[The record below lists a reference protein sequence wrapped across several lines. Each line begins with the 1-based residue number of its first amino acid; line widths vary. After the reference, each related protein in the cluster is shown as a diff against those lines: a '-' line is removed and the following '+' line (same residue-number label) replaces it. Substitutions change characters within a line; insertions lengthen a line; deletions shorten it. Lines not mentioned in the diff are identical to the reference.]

1 LTDADADCTVTIAK
15 QNLDS
20 TEPTQRPLR
29 YRLDR
34 LIRNLAM
41 GLISGLASSNR
52 AQSAD
57 PRGQALQRI
66 LLVRSNF
73 RIGNLIL
80 ALPALAA
87 FHKKFP
93 QARIDFVGSPVSRLL
108 FQNQPLDKHYET
120 PRRFPRVLWEYAI
133 LIRRLRAER
142 YDLALDVSCS
152 QSGLASFIVG
162 LSGARSRAGCAGK
175 WDRLLNFRVAK
186 PSGVNKYRKLAEFL
200 KTLGLDGIDE
210 VGRLEFSA
218 AELNAGRAALAHG
231 AGNATVPMV
240 GVFVGGRKLRGKRW
254 RLENF
259 IEVIAGLT
267 QKGYRVVTFLGPEEN
282 DIADELKSALGS
294 SARIVFEPSLRKFAA
309 MVAHLDLFVCCDS
322 GPMHLACAVGTRV
335 VAIFRERDVTR
346 WAPPA
351 HAARVVSGVEGVSAG
366 AVLSAALEEL
376 AFASAQ
382 PAVNVVEA

>member
-1 LTDADADCTVTIAK
+1 MTAGYADCAVTIPKHNFA
-15 QNLDS
+15 S
-20 TEPTQRPLR
+20 AEPNESPLR

-41 GLISGLASSNR
+41 RVISALAPDN
-52 AQSAD
+52 AAPDAD
-57 PRGQALQRI
+57 PRGRALQRI
-66 LLVRSNF
+66 LLVRANF

-87 FHKKFP
+87 FRKNFP
-93 QARIDFVGSPVSRLL
+93 NSKIDFVGSPVSRLL
-108 FQNQPLDKHYET
+108 FQNQPFDEHYET

-152 QSGLASFIVG
+152 QSGLASFIIG

-186 PSGVNKYRKLAEFL
+186 LSEVNKYRKLTELL
-200 KTLGLDGIDE
+200 KALGLDGIDE
-210 VGRLEFSA
+210 IGRLKFSA
-218 AELNAGRAALAHG
+218 AELSAGG
-231 AGNATVPMV
+231 ATLINVAGSESFPLV

-254 RLENF
+254 PLENF
-259 IEVIAGLT
+259 IEVIVGLT
-267 QKGYRVVTFLGPEEN
+267 QKGYRVVTFVGPEEGN
-282 DIADELKSALGS
+282 IAEELESALGS
-294 SARIVFEPSLRKFAA
+294 RARIVFEPSLRKFAA
-309 MVAHLDLFVCCDS
+309 MVAQLDLFVCCDS

-351 HAARVVSGVEGVSAG
+351 HAARIVSAADGVSPG

-376 AFASAQ
+376 APASAQ
-382 PAVNVVEA
+382 PVGNVVKV

>member
-1 LTDADADCTVTIAK
+1 
-15 QNLDS
+15 
-20 TEPTQRPLR
+20 
-29 YRLDR
+29 
-34 LIRNLAM
+34 M
-41 GLISGLASSNR
+41 GVISALASGKGISR
-52 AQSAD
+52 AD
-57 PRGQALQRI
+57 PRDQALRRI
-66 LLVRSNF
+66 LLVRANF

-87 FHKKFP
+87 FRKNFP
-93 QARIDFVGSPVSRLL
+93 HAKIDFVGSPVSRLL
-108 FQNQPLDKHYET
+108 FQNQPLDEHYET

-186 PSGVNKYRKLAEFL
+186 PSEINKYRKLTELL
-200 KTLGLDGIDE
+200 KALGLHGIDE
-210 VGRLEFSA
+210 IGRLQFSA
-218 AELNAGRAALAHG
+218 AELDAGRAALEHG
-231 AGNATVPMV
+231 SGKWVGPMV

-254 RLENF
+254 PLENF
-259 IEVIAGLT
+259 IEIIVGLT
-267 QKGYRVVTFLGPEEN
+267 QKGYRVVTFVGPEES
-282 DIADELKSALGS
+282 DIADQLKSNLGS
-294 SARIVFEPSLRKFAA
+294 NAQIVFEPSLRKFAA
-309 MVAHLDLFVCCDS
+309 MVAHLDLFVCGDS
-322 GPMHLACAVGTRV
+322 GPMHLACAVGVRV

-351 HAARVVSGVEGVSAG
+351 HAAHIVSAADGVSPG

-376 AFASAQ
+376 AVASVQ
-382 PAVNVVEA
+382 PASKVVKV